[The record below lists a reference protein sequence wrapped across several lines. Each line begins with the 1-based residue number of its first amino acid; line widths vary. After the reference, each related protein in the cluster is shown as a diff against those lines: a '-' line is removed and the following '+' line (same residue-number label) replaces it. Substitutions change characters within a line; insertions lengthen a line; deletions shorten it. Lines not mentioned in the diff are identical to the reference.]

1 MTHAIGMVA
10 IALAVVA
17 ANILF
22 TKFMFGKRYEDA
34 SKKEKNFMD
43 AISLCVMVALF
54 IVYIVLISNI

>member
-1 MTHAIGMVA
+1 MVA

-17 ANILF
+17 VNILF

-54 IVYIVLISNI
+54 IVYIVIISNI